1 MANRIVKTEMGK
13 RNGGGRW
20 MARADAKE
28 QSDKVRRQND
38 QLLIGEQ
45 VTETEEGELDVVEE
59 TESD

>member
-1 MANRIVKTEMGK
+1 
-13 RNGGGRW
+13 

-38 QLLIGEQ
+38 QLLIDEQ
-45 VTETEEGELDVVEE
+45 LETKEDNDVVED